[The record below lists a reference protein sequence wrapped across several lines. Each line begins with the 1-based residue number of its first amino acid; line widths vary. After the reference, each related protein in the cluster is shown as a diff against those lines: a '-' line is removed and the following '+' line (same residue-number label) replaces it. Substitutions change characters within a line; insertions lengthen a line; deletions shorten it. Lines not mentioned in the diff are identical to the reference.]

1 VTGDLVQ
8 GWGWT
13 LADTVAFVL
22 TVTLHVTV
30 LVLLASG
37 GGC

>member
-8 GWGWT
+8 GCGWT